1 MMYEDI
7 TSHAV
12 IVLQPTLHLFTPQ

>member
-1 MMYEDI
+1 MYEDI

-12 IVLQPTLHLFTPQ
+12 IMLQPTLHLFTPQ